1 MNNDVYKVDDI
12 YFMDNNT
19 AAKALDNIHRI
30 FAHNGFL
37 LLSDFFICVGAE
49 PLPIHSFFGWN
60 DRKDLP
66 MVEFNDFSFGAK
78 LRIITHPKR
87 LIEITTKE
95 EVKTEMI
102 RTDGMSHEEFERLLN
117 ELDGNS
123 VKTLADKNARYAPG
137 NDALHNFN
145 EGADI
150 DGSTPAQACWGYMTK
165 HLVALR
171 DMVKRNDFH
180 DRDDFMEKCQDV
192 INYVRILWCIGNAE
206 RKNYVSNG
214 VEKETE

>member
-1 MNNDVYKVDDI
+1 MNEQDVYKVDHV
-12 YFMDNNT
+12 YFLDEYT
-19 AAKALDNIHRI
+19 ATIAFKQMRAIFETTGILTLEEYFRI
-30 FAHNGFL
+30 IGR
-37 LLSDFFICVGAE
+37 E
-49 PLPIHSFFGWN
+49 RLPIHSEYGWDSEDDFPLFELN
-60 DRKDLP
+60 DL
-66 MVEFNDFSFGAK
+66 VYGA
-78 LRIITHPKR
+78 RIHIVAHPKR
-87 LIEITTKE
+87 LVKE
-95 EVKTEMI
+95 EVKTEMVKI
-102 RTDGMSHEEFERLLN
+102 NGMSHEEFERLLN

-123 VKTLADKNARYAPG
+123 VKTLASKNARYAPG

-192 INYVRILWCIGNAE
+192 INYVRILWCIGNEE
-206 RKNYVSNG
+206 RKNYVSN
-214 VEKETE
+214 VAEKETE